1 MKLKTI
7 IYQRDFIVVP
17 CDLITELNPRDFFD
31 AHRVYDPTFSALFYE
46 PGSTE
51 SASKDDGMK
60 QSSSKEN
67 FVSDLL
73 LLLDLLPY
81 VGIDPTRNALVYKAI
96 RSEDDDFSM
105 RMSLLN
111 K

>member
-1 MKLKTI
+1 M
-7 IYQRDFIVVP
+7 
-17 CDLITELNPRDFFD
+17 
-31 AHRVYDPTFSALFYE
+31 YDPTFSALFYE

-51 SASKDDGMK
+51 TASKDDGN
-60 QSSSKEN
+60 QVRLGSKSVTN
-67 FVSDLL
+67 DWI
-73 LLLDLLPY
+73 DLLPY
-81 VGIDPTRNALVYKAI
+81 VGIDPTRNALVYKAL

>member
-1 MKLKTI
+1 
-7 IYQRDFIVVP
+7 
-17 CDLITELNPRDFFD
+17 LNPRELLD
-31 AHRVYDPTFSALFYE
+31 AHRVYDPTFTALFYE

-51 SASKDDGMK
+51 SASKDDGK
-60 QSSSKEN
+60 WFFRASRAEHPYIN
-67 FVSDLL
+67 CD
-73 LLLDLLPY
+73 LLDLLPY
-81 VGIDPTRNALVYKAI
+81 VGIDPTHNALVYKAI